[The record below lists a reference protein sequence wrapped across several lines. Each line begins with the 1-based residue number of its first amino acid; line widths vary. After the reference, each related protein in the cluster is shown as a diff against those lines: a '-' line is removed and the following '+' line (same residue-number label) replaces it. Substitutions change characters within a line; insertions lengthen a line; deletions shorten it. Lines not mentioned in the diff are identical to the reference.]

1 MSGIEDEEGTQINS
15 LKVCRSEVGKVNSRL
30 QMTIGKLEEGLD
42 GL

>member
-1 MSGIEDEEGTQINS
+1 MIDNEEGIQINS
-15 LKVCRSEVGKVNSRL
+15 LKLCVSEVGKVNSRL